1 LRGEHTCRA
10 LIAAIGA
17 AVIAV
22 THVPESGSR
31 AAAGI
36 RQSPGVTRFQQN
48 PLITVAT
55 SQTLGGNVN
64 GPTVIQVPDRV
75 GRPLGRYYFR
85 YARSAIRLSST
96 STAAPCCS
104 TRRVESRGLPRPI
117 SRFPERTAPQ

>member
-1 LRGEHTCRA
+1 MRGEHTCRA

-64 GPTVIQVPDRV
+64 GPTVILGAGL
-75 GRPLGRYYFR
+75 GRPSAGVFAEHGRAVLFYTTCGEQG
-85 YARSAIRLSST
+85 I
-96 STAAPCCS
+96 AAADLA
-104 TRRVESRGLPRPI
+104 LP
-117 SRFPERTAPQ
+117 